1 MSAKYGLNYTAEGLI
16 KFGHGET
23 ENVLKIPII
32 ELEGNEG
39 DLLFEIKLYS
49 PEGGATVENIIKT
62 VIGE

>member
-1 MSAKYGLNYTAEGLI
+1 MTAKYGLNYTGEGLI
-16 KFGHGET
+16 KFGHRET

-49 PEGGATVENIIKT
+49 PEGGATVENINKT

>member
-1 MSAKYGLNYTAEGLI
+1 MSAKYGLNYTGEGLI

-32 ELEGNEG
+32 ELGGNEG
-39 DLLFEIKLYS
+39 DLRFEIKLYH

-62 VIGE
+62 AIGE